1 MRQMLKLWN
10 DDCGFAANSIE
21 WLFMITILV
30 IGLITGW
37 VAMRQAI
44 LSELVETAQA
54 ILALNQSFSFSG
66 QSNCESSTAGSS
78 ASDTTNT
85 ITNASVAAS
94 TAAINQNPCD

>member
-1 MRQMLKLWN
+1 MRQLWN
-10 DDCGFAANSIE
+10 DDSGFAANTIE
-21 WLFMITILV
+21 WGFMITILIV
-30 IGLITGW
+30 GLITGW

-78 ASDTTNT
+78 GSDTTNT
-85 ITNASVAAS
+85 IANGSTAAS
-94 TAAINQNPCD
+94 TATINQTPCD